1 MNTDAPVLLDVG
13 DSRHDER
20 ALLACALHG
29 GIDVARELLRTVEVW
44 MFHDRRLGR
53 TWAALDAVQRAG
65 DPGQLLDPVA
75 DELIRTGEAEE
86 STRYDLADLSREVP
100 SAANASYYAR
110 RVVWSWIGKPC
121 PPASGQHVE
130 RV

>member
-20 ALLACALHG
+20 SVLACALHG
-29 GIDVARELLRTVEVW
+29 GADVARELLRTVEAW

-53 TWAALDAVQRAG
+53 TWAALDAVLHAG
-65 DPGQLLDPVA
+65 DPGQLIDPVV

-100 SAANASYYAR
+100 SAANAAYYAR
-110 RVVWSWIGKPC
+110 RVVEGHVRRQ
-121 PPASGQHVE
+121 AAQHVE
-130 RV
+130 RG